1 MNINARLAAA
11 ILLLLVAGLLDGFR
25 GVIVIILLVVA
36 LHLFARGWPH
46 QKPRPPRCS
55 ARLRVRLPT
64 REFSEGAFLMRLFS
78 NKRYPV
84 TFAAVDED
92 GNAEPIDGAARFSI
106 EPEGAGVLRAPDPA
120 NFPDEAGF
128 DPNLTQILVLD
139 HDFIAA
145 QGGDIGLI
153 TGSITAV
160 ADADR
165 SEGERDITAVGAF
178 EFSLPE
184 AVAGSV
190 NVGDGLPLTP
200 PPAG

>member
-1 MNINARLAAA
+1 VNINARLAAA

-25 GVIVIILLVVA
+25 GVIVVILLVVA
-36 LHLFARGWPH
+36 LQLFAHGWPH
-46 QKPRPPRCS
+46 QKPRPTRCS

-84 TFAAVDED
+84 TLNAVDED

-106 EPEGAGVLRAPDPA
+106 EPEGVGAFRAPDPD

-139 HDFIAA
+139 RGFIAD
-145 QGGDIGLI
+145 QGGSAGLV
-153 TGSITAV
+153 TGSVTVV

-165 SEGERDITAVGAF
+165 SEGERDITAIGAF

-184 AVAGSV
+184 AVAGTV
-190 NVGDGLPLTP
+190 DVGDGLPLTP
-200 PPAG
+200 PAG

>member
-1 MNINARLAAA
+1 
-11 ILLLLVAGLLDGFR
+11 
-25 GVIVIILLVVA
+25 
-36 LHLFARGWPH
+36 
-46 QKPRPPRCS
+46 
-55 ARLRVRLPT
+55 
-64 REFSEGAFLMRLFS
+64 MRLFS
-78 NKRYPV
+78 NKRYPI
-84 TFAAVDED
+84 TFVAVDED
-92 GNAEPIDGAARFSI
+92 DNPEPIDGAARFSI
-106 EPEGAGVLRAPDPA
+106 EPEGAGVLRAPDPT
-120 NFPDEAGF
+120 NFADEAGF

-145 QGGDIGLI
+145 QGGGIGLI
-153 TGSITAV
+153 TGSITGV

-165 SEGERDITAVGAF
+165 SEGERDITTVGAF